1 MTRLPVIVG
10 FGGVNAAGR
19 SAFHHGYKR
28 MIESALPAETMAPTW
43 QNLATMMNLD
53 TSGGLTPE
61 LIETLRAGTLI
72 RRIEPVHFDVD
83 AVLYQHKA
91 DIHGLH
97 GDMEFTAR
105 RNQLPRHLPENWEVT
120 AVTGREV
127 TVKVTGATP
136 ALFPEHKKYP
146 VSSAGQVPTGFDAA
160 SMYRS
165 MHHPR
170 ALTQA
175 VYGASDAL
183 NSLGM
188 DWSEILKHISPDE
201 VSVYAGSAL
210 GQVDDKGY
218 GGLYQTELTGGR
230 TSSKMMALSLG
241 EMAADFINSYMI
253 NSVGSTGSNVGACA
267 TFLYNLRQG
276 MIDIQS
282 GKARAVIVGNT
293 EAPVNPAIMG
303 GFDVM
308 GALANDDN
316 LRRLDE
322 LPDGAPV
329 DNRRACRPFS
339 ANVGFT
345 MAESAQFIILMD
357 DELALATGANIHGS
371 VPDVFINAD
380 ANKKSISAPG
390 VGNYI
395 TIAKAAAL
403 AESLLGEGGLAQTF
417 VQAHGTGTPQNRV
430 TESHILNE
438 VAKLHGVN
446 DWAVT
451 AVKSYVG
458 HSLGPA
464 AADQI
469 IASLGVWAHGI
480 IPGIKTIDH
489 IADDVHNSNLNI
501 LMDHHDTGSL
511 TAMRGS
517 VINSKGFG
525 GNNASAL
532 ILSPDE
538 TLKMMRKRHGDAAV
552 AAWQQRNEP
561 VAATAKQ
568 NDENAIKNGVPI
580 IYKFGE
586 SVMDENDVKLSK
598 EQITLKEFAN
608 SISLASKHP
617 YGDMTP

>member
-28 MIESALPAETMAPTW
+28 MIESALSPAAMAPTW
-43 QNLATMMNLD
+43 QNLATMMNVD
-53 TSGGLTPE
+53 TSGGLTPD
-61 LIETLRAGTLI
+61 LIETLRAGTLV
-72 RRIEPVHFDVD
+72 RRIEPHLFDVD
-83 AVLYQHKA
+83 AVLFQHKA
-91 DIHGLH
+91 DIHALH

-105 RNQLPRHLPENWEVT
+105 RNQLPRKLPENWEVT

-127 TVKVTGATP
+127 TIKVTGSTP
-136 ALFPEHKKYP
+136 TLFPEYKPYP
-146 VSSAGQVPTGFDAA
+146 VSSAGQVPSGFDASA
-160 SMYRS
+160 LYRS

-170 ALTQA
+170 ALTHA

-188 DWSEILKHISPDE
+188 DWSEVLKHVAPDE

-218 GGLYQTELTGGR
+218 GGLYQAELMGGR

-276 MIDIQS
+276 MMDIQT

-316 LRRLDE
+316 LRKIDG
-322 LPDGAPV
+322 LPDDARP

-339 ANVGFT
+339 TNAGFT
-345 MAESAQFIILMD
+345 MAEAAQFIILMD
-357 DELALATGANIHGS
+357 DELALTLGATIYGA

-403 AESLLGEGGLAQTF
+403 AESLLGKGGLAQTF

-438 VAKLHGVN
+438 VAKLHGVS
-446 DWAVT
+446 DWAVS

-458 HSLGPA
+458 HALGPA
-464 AADQI
+464 AGDQI
-469 IASLGVWAHGI
+469 IASLGVWAQGI

-489 IADDVHNSNLNI
+489 IADDVHNSHLNI
-501 LMDHHDTGSL
+501 LMDHLDTGSL

-525 GNNASAL
+525 GNNASAF

-538 TLKMMRKRHGDAAV
+538 TLKMLGKRHGAASI
-552 AAWQQRNEP
+552 AAWQKRNEQ
-561 VAATAKQ
+561 VAETARQ
-568 NDENAIKNGVPI
+568 NDENAIKHGVPI

-586 SVMDENDVKLSK
+586 SVMDENDVTLGQEDMKL
-598 EQITLKEFAN
+598 TEFAH
-608 SISLASKHP
+608 SISLTGKHP
-617 YGDMTP
+617 YGDMTE